1 MATADHGETV
11 SVMKAQNSVIQVGPY
26 LFTHAGYGP
35 ELNALKLSKEEINS
49 SIRKS
54 LGPPAWPDRT
64 ELAKALA
71 WHSKGPLWYRGYFE
85 KHSEKY
91 GPKPTDEELD
101 AILARH
107 QAKAIIVGHTVT
119 GAIGWLDG
127 DKRLIGIDVHWDTLG
142 EGEGLLIVGDKLSRL
157 TMSDSNLEL
166 EHISTIPCKVDMQTP

>member
-1 MATADHGETV
+1 VKPNE
-11 SVMKAQNSVIQVGPY
+11 VIK
-26 LFTHAGYGP
+26 
-35 ELNALKLSKEEINS
+35 KLSLALSLNRDDIKKIFEAVEFEIDD
-49 SIRKS
+49 
-54 LGPPAWPDRT
+54 DR
-64 ELAKALA
+64 
-71 WHSKGPLWYRGYFE
+71 
-85 KHSEKY
+85 
-91 GPKPTDEELD
+91 LD